1 VAAGRRARRAGIFL
15 AIALASLAACG
26 GNDVPPLPGE
36 FRRLEQREAGCIACH
51 DGRKVAVL
59 DPTTIATPSGHP
71 SLGASKIL
79 NGLSDEDRARLG
91 L

>member
-1 VAAGRRARRAGIFL
+1 M
-15 AIALASLAACG
+15 AACG
-26 GNDVPPLPGE
+26 GGDVPPLPGE

-51 DGRKVAVL
+51 DGRKVGVL

-71 SLGASKIL
+71 SLGASQIL
-79 NGLSDEDRARLG
+79 SGLSHEDRVKLG

>member
-1 VAAGRRARRAGIFL
+1 MAAGRRARRAGILL
-15 AIALASLAACG
+15 AIGLATAACG
-26 GNDVPPLPGE
+26 GNDVPPLPDE

-79 NGLSDEDRARLG
+79 SGLSDADRAQLG

>member
-1 VAAGRRARRAGIFL
+1 MAAGRRARRAGVCL
-15 AIALASLAACG
+15 AAWLASLTACG
-26 GNDVPPLPGE
+26 GNDVPPLPDE

-51 DGRKVAVL
+51 DGRRVAVL
-59 DPTTIATPSGHP
+59 DPATIATPSGHP

-79 NGLSDEDRARLG
+79 SSLSAEDRARLG

>member
-1 VAAGRRARRAGIFL
+1 MAAGGRARRAGIFL
-15 AIALASLAACG
+15 AVALGGLAARG

-36 FRRLEQREAGCIACH
+36 FRGLEQREAGCIACH
-51 DGRKVAVL
+51 DGRTVAVL

-79 NGLSDEDRARLG
+79 SGLSDADRARLG

>member
-1 VAAGRRARRAGIFL
+1 MAAGRRTRRAGVLL

-59 DPTTIATPSGHP
+59 DPTTIATPAGHP
-71 SLGASKIL
+71 TLGASKIL
-79 NGLSDEDRARLG
+79 SGLSDADRVKLG

>member
-1 VAAGRRARRAGIFL
+1 VAAGRRARRAGVCL
-15 AIALASLAACG
+15 AIGLASLAACG
-26 GNDVPPLPGE
+26 SDVPPLPDE

-59 DPTTIATPSGHP
+59 DPDTIATPSGHP

-79 NGLSDEDRARLG
+79 SGLSDEDRARLG

>member
-1 VAAGRRARRAGIFL
+1 VASGRRARRAAVLL
-15 AIALASLAACG
+15 ALSVAALAACG
-26 GNDVPPLPGE
+26 EDVPPLPDE

-59 DPTTIATPSGHP
+59 DPTIVATPSGHP
-71 SLGASKIL
+71 SVGASRLL
-79 NGLSDEDRARLG
+79 NGLSDGDRRRIG